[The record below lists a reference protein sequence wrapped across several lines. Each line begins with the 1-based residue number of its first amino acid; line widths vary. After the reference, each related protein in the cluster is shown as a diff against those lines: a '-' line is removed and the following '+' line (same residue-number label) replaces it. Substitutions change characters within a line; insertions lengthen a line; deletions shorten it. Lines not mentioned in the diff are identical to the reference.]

1 MKESFKPSNPDTL
14 PNNAPNVPTSPQG
27 HNIPMPSPESA
38 TMGILVDIGKDLVRC
53 YTEYAKCRE
62 HEITERKRITAT
74 LKAIEHRI
82 NAQKEVILVTL
93 EKDYEER
100 NRLYDNLT
108 KLQEYAIA
116 SNNIEALKITLNI
129 MVQIFQTPLKIN
141 PESFLIGNTL
151 GITKF

>member
-1 MKESFKPSNPDTL
+1 
-14 PNNAPNVPTSPQG
+14 
-27 HNIPMPSPESA
+27 MPSPETA